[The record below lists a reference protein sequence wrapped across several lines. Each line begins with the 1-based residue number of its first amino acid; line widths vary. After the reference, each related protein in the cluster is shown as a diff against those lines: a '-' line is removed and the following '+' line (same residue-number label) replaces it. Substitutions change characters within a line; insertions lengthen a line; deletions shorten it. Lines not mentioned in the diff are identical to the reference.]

1 MKTEKILLT
10 ISAVLA
16 VAGCRI
22 SDIAPETAVSG
33 EESEYVAA
41 SCALEGLSG
50 NGISADTRV
59 STKAPVGQ
67 TSTVAFQVNF
77 LKWDEPYQEGTAPE
91 TYSPVGKD
99 YPTDWSSAYIV
110 DATISSPQNNSAISS
125 PQNNS
130 ANFRSV
136 NMSPKQTYRTSG
148 TGDERIGYISRMIGW
163 HPFTYD
169 VPDNYT
175 GEGTSNALYDE
186 KADGFYEDSD
196 GVYVVFHNKLDL
208 KTDVMMTQVLEGRV
222 RLDGFKNND
231 SDREIEPF
239 GHEYNDP
246 LDYDKGMAYDNH
258 FTFKHYLTAIRLFVR
273 AEQSNLSLISWRQI
287 NNVVIEGQPSTVR
300 IRLPETADSW
310 GEAVQWYDYKDMSIV
325 KDAMFDEDPG
335 IDGFTGYG
343 ESASYPVALED
354 VISMDGKYLGY
365 ALVQPGVTIPV
376 ELHTDAG
383 VFSIEIDPETLEKTS
398 DTGDSVPVEAGFGFE
413 AGCIYN
419 IFIDIKTD
427 DSINAVLENSDM
439 TSFRNLAPYN
449 DDLGGFEYSNCYVI
463 NTADSGESSD
473 DVSGNDSNKNKGYY
487 FSATVPGRG
496 RPGFPEDTGLY
507 PGTEALEPYSVQ
519 ILWQS
524 EEYLVKHAELVQG
537 YVRFILNDK
546 CYDDAGP
553 LEGNAVL
560 AVSDRSGNIIWSWH
574 IWVVRGLSD
583 IEYNIDG
590 NIFSIMNMNLGATKA
605 EWTGASDVLETYGL
619 YYQWGRKDPSPGPP
633 EYDYGRQDMLT
644 SEFVTNSGK
653 IDYVMESVYSYP
665 TVEDGAKHP
674 LVLIS
679 SSSTDDYPNDWLYYK
694 VDGLWGYDSAAGEV
708 TKKTIYDPC
717 PYGYRV
723 SDDELRRIFE
733 YYKENDS
740 GYDPNTGNGQ
750 GAIKRSGYTY
760 EVNGSY
766 LGHVY
771 GGGWFPFA
779 GWKGHDQGRTDRT
792 HAWYGV
798 GTHGDYQGARINS
811 GHSDSDSRYDGNHRE
826 RNLILKE
833 NLFSYDSDWVWGQ
846 GYLLWSKS
854 YSVLNV
860 KPEYS
865 TNITLDW
872 GNRASAAP
880 VRCVRYDEEPT
891 VR

>member
-1 MKTEKILLT
+1 MKTERILFS

-22 SDIAPETAVSG
+22 SDITPETAGLAETSDYI
-33 EESEYVAA
+33 EA
-41 SCALEGLSG
+41 SCFFSGLSED
-50 NGISADTRV
+50 GISADTFAA
-59 STKAPVGQ
+59 TKAPIGQ
-67 TSTVAFQVNF
+67 TSTVAFDANF
-77 LKWDEPYQEGTAPE
+77 LKWDEPYQDGVAPE
-91 TYSPVGKD
+91 TYVPVR
-99 YPTDWSSAYIV
+99 TDDPVDWRIAYIV
-110 DATISSPQNNSAISS
+110 DAAVSAPQKGENSL
-125 PQNNS
+125 
-130 ANFRSV
+130 RSV
-136 NMSPKQTYRTSG
+136 NLDPRQTYRTSG
-148 TGDERIGYISRMIGW
+148 TGDGKIGYISRMIGW
-163 HPFTYD
+163 YPRTYD

-175 GEGTSNALYDE
+175 GEGTTNALYDE

-833 NLFSYDSDWVWGQ
+833 NLFSYDSELVSSGWLV
-846 GYLLWSKS
+846 YYLWSKS

-880 VRCVRYDEEPT
+880 VRCVRYDAEP
-891 VR
+891 